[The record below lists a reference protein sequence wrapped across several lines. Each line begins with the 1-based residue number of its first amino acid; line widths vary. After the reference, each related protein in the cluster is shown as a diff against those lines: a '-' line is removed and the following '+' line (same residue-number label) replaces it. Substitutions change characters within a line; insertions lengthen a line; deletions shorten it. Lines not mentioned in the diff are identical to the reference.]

1 MNRHTVG
8 PSDIRIFVLKQLSS
22 HMEKETRKF
31 MVKVGRNATEIISEF
46 DLFVSACDG
55 ISLEN
60 ISYSEWRL
68 TISVTVGQRGCEIER
83 NDSMRIGDV
92 LKYRG
97 KNDSLFEVRLMTIE
111 TGADKSAVFE
121 VCELLPD

>member
-1 MNRHTVG
+1 
-8 PSDIRIFVLKQLSS
+8 
-22 HMEKETRKF
+22 MEKETRKF
-31 MVKVGRNATEIISEF
+31 RVKVGRNATEIISEF

-55 ISLEN
+55 VSPEN

-92 LKYRG
+92 LKYKG
-97 KNDSLFEVRLMTIE
+97 KNDSLYEVRLMTID

-121 VCELLPD
+121 VCEL